1 MEDKHLEQLKKE
13 QLKKMR
19 DELAEKLDAVD
30 YAIHFIESNKITKKK
45 TKKNGANIV
54 TNSAMDFGQS
64 GVENVNENVGRFE
77 QDTDCNMSGDNV
89 TKLAQPAQ
97 PQNFCGYYEGG
108 SDGIRTD

>member
-1 MEDKHLEQLKKE
+1 MEDKHLE

-54 TNSAMDFGQS
+54 TNSTMNFSQS
-64 GVENVNENVGRFE
+64 SSENVNENVGRFE
-77 QDTDCNMSGDNV
+77 QDTDCDTSGDNV

>member
-1 MEDKHLEQLKKE
+1 MEDKHLEQLKKI
-13 QLKKMR
+13 R

-54 TNSAMDFGQS
+54 TNSTMNFSQSSSENVSKFGQNTDS
-64 GVENVNENVGRFE
+64 
-77 QDTDCNMSGDNV
+77 DTDCDTSCDNV

>member
-1 MEDKHLEQLKKE
+1 MEDKHLE

-30 YAIHFIESNKITKKK
+30 YAIHFIESKTTKKK

-54 TNSAMDFGQS
+54 MNSTMNFGQS
-64 GVENVNENVGRFE
+64 SSENVDENVGRFG
-77 QDTDCNMSGDNV
+77 QNTDCDTSRDNV

>member
-1 MEDKHLEQLKKE
+1 MEDKHLE

-30 YAIHFIESNKITKKK
+30 YAIHFIESKTTKKK

-54 TNSAMDFGQS
+54 TNSTMDFSQS
-64 GVENVNENVGRFE
+64 SSENVDENVDKFE
-77 QDTDCNMSGDNV
+77 QNTDSDTSGDNV

>member
-1 MEDKHLEQLKKE
+1 MEDKHLEQLKK
-13 QLKKMR
+13 MR
-19 DELAEKLDAVD
+19 DELAKKLDSVD

-54 TNSAMDFGQS
+54 TNSAMDFGKS
-64 GVENVNENVGRFE
+64 GLENVNENVGRFE

-89 TKLAQPAQ
+89 TMFAQPAQ
-97 PQNFCGYYEGG
+97 PQNFCGYHEGG

>member
-1 MEDKHLEQLKKE
+1 MEDKHLE

-30 YAIHFIESNKITKKK
+30 YAIHFIESKTTKKK
-45 TKKNGANIV
+45 TKKNGVNIV
-54 TNSAMDFGQS
+54 TNSTMDFSQS
-64 GVENVNENVGRFE
+64 SSENVDENVDKFG
-77 QDTDCNMSGDNV
+77 QNTDSDTSGDNV

-97 PQNFCGYYEGG
+97 PKFFGGYYEGG

>member
-1 MEDKHLEQLKKE
+1 MEDKHLE

-64 GVENVNENVGRFE
+64 GLENVNENVGRFE

>member
-1 MEDKHLEQLKKE
+1 MEDKHLEQLKKI
-13 QLKKMR
+13 R
-19 DELAEKLDAVD
+19 NELAEKLDAVD

-64 GVENVNENVGRFE
+64 GLENVNENVGRFE
-77 QDTDCNMSGDNV
+77 QDTDCNMSRDNV
-89 TKLAQPAQ
+89 TMFAQPAQ
-97 PQNFCGYYEGG
+97 PQNFCGYHEGG

>member
-1 MEDKHLEQLKKE
+1 MEDKHLEQLKKI
-13 QLKKMR
+13 R
-19 DELAEKLDAVD
+19 NELAEKLDSVD

-54 TNSAMDFGQS
+54 TNSTMNFGQS
-64 GVENVNENVGRFE
+64 SVENADENVGRFE
-77 QDTDCNMSGDNV
+77 QDTDSDTLGDNV

>member
-1 MEDKHLEQLKKE
+1 MEDKHLE

-19 DELAEKLDAVD
+19 DELAEKLDIVN

-54 TNSAMDFGQS
+54 TNSAMNFGQS
-64 GVENVNENVGRFE
+64 GLENVNENAGRFE
-77 QDTDCNMSGDNV
+77 QDTDCDTSGDNV

>member
-1 MEDKHLEQLKKE
+1 MEDKHLEQLKKI
-13 QLKKMR
+13 R

-54 TNSAMDFGQS
+54 TNSTMNFSQSSSENVSKFGQ
-64 GVENVNENVGRFE
+64 N
-77 QDTDCNMSGDNV
+77 TDSDISRDNV
-89 TKLAQPAQ
+89 TMFAQPAQ
-97 PQNFCGYYEGG
+97 PQNFCGYHEGG

>member
-1 MEDKHLEQLKKE
+1 MEDKHLEQLKKI
-13 QLKKMR
+13 R
-19 DELAEKLDAVD
+19 NELAEKLDAVD

-54 TNSAMDFGQS
+54 TNSTMDFGQS
-64 GVENVNENVGRFE
+64 GLENVNENVGRFE

>member
-1 MEDKHLEQLKKE
+1 MEDKHLE

-19 DELAEKLDAVD
+19 DELAEKLDSVD
-30 YAIHFIESNKITKKK
+30 YAIHFIESKTTKKK

-54 TNSAMDFGQS
+54 TNSTMNFGQS
-64 GVENVNENVGRFE
+64 SSENVDENVGRFG
-77 QDTDCNMSGDNV
+77 QNTDSDTSGDNV

>member
-1 MEDKHLEQLKKE
+1 MEDKHLE

-19 DELAEKLDAVD
+19 DELAEKLDSVD

-54 TNSAMDFGQS
+54 TNSTMDFSQS
-64 GVENVNENVGRFE
+64 SSENVNENVGRFE
-77 QDTDCNMSGDNV
+77 QDTDSDTSGDNV
-89 TKLAQPAQ
+89 TMFAQPAQ